1 VLAIT
6 ARDAM
11 LIHSAMS
18 RIKRAWVVAGDSPA
32 LMAALEKLFAVR

>member
-18 RIKRAWVVAGDSPA
+18 RIKRLEIAGDSPA
-32 LMAALEKLFAVR
+32 LMAVLEKLFAVR

>member
-11 LIHSAMS
+11 LSPSATS
-18 RIKRAWVVAGDSPA
+18 RIKRLEIAGDSPA
-32 LMAALEKLFAVR
+32 LMAVLEKLFAVR